1 MIIYF
6 TKRKIKKTFRLSKHA
21 LVSGVM
27 LFGLVFLG
35 LPEKVSAAGEWG
47 YSDIFGDFV
56 LNMLTKIDRQIEG
69 AVIGQLKMAAVQ
81 MLNQQVGQL
90 IGGGAGGQA
99 RIITDFNDF
108 LYRGPQQR
116 TDVYMESFLT
126 KSVRGQGSLAN
137 YIGIGDTG
145 GIGGSY
151 ASYLQSI
158 GKQVTIGS
166 GATGTLNLEEYTA
179 SPQAMFAEGD
189 FRALN
194 AFFSNP
200 YNNPYGYSLEA
211 EKAYQNKLAMEQ
223 RAAEIKATASG
234 FLPAE
239 QNGIVITPAGAIEAM
254 TTNIQNIPNQI
265 IANASNPAEFASGV
279 AAMATRVVN
288 GLVWNGIGQVQANFQ
303 RQSGGVNSQVN
314 AALNQATGLLGPA
327 APFTKDVLQ
336 RSIQVNPSTPTLS
349 NTTTGGI

>member
-1 MIIYF
+1 MVILPQG
-6 TKRKIKKTFRLSKHA
+6 RKNLRKFEKKAAASL
-21 LVSGVM
+21 LVILIGVM
-27 LFGLVFLG
+27 LFSV
-35 LPEKVSAAGEWG
+35 PQTARADAWG
-47 YSDIFGDFV
+47 S
-56 LNMLTKIDRQIEG
+56 NAQATMMKQMLEQIARQIEG

-81 MLNQQVGQL
+81 MLNQQIGQL

-99 RIITDFNDF
+99 RIITNFNDF
-108 LYRGPQQR
+108 LYGGPQQR
-116 TDVYMESFLT
+116 TDVYIESFLT
-126 KSVRGQGSLAN
+126 KSVRGRGSLAN

-145 GIGGSY
+145 SIGGGY

-158 GKQVTIGS
+158 GKQATIGS
-166 GATGTLNLEEYTA
+166 GATGALNLEEYTA

-189 FRALN
+189 FRAFN

-223 RAAEIKATASG
+223 QVAAVKAVSPG

-239 QNGIVITPAGAIEAM
+239 KNGMVITPAGAIEAM
-254 TTNIQNIPNQI
+254 TTNIQNLPNQI
-265 IANASNPAEFASGV
+265 IVNASNPGELVSGAIAAAANSAV
-279 AAMATRVVN
+279 A
-288 GLVWNGIGQVQANFQ
+288 GLVNTGIGQVQENFQ
-303 RQSGGVNSQVN
+303 RQIGGVNSQVN
-314 AALNQATGLLGPA
+314 AALNQATGQLGPG
-327 APFTKDVLQ
+327 APFMQSVIQ